1 MLNEIGHFTL
11 LLAFCVALIQATI
24 PLFGAHKGRI
34 DLMAI
39 AESAANLQFALLLA
53 SFAALTHAFVTSDF
67 SVKLVVLNSHS
78 LKPML
83 YKITGVWGN
92 HEGSMLL
99 WVLILSLFGASAS
112 WFGTNLPILLK
123 TRVLSVQG
131 AIGVAFLAFIIFT
144 SNPFER
150 VQIPPFDGQDLN
162 PLLQD

>member
-11 LLAFCVALIQATI
+11 LLAFCVAMIQATI

-112 WFGTNLPILLK
+112 WFGANLPMILK

-131 AIGVAFLAFIIFT
+131 AVGLSLIHISEPT
-144 SNPFER
+144 RPY
-150 VQIPPFDGQDLN
+150 
-162 PLLQD
+162 

>member
-53 SFAALTHAFVTSDF
+53 SFTALTHAFVTSDF

-78 LKPML
+78 L
-83 YKITGVWGN
+83 N
-92 HEGSMLL
+92 
-99 WVLILSLFGASAS
+99 
-112 WFGTNLPILLK
+112 
-123 TRVLSVQG
+123 QC
-131 AIGVAFLAFIIFT
+131 FT
-144 SNPFER
+144 K
-150 VQIPPFDGQDLN
+150 
-162 PLLQD
+162 